1 MDAKLRFPGTRR
13 RAVAVTAGLSSRIRS
28 IGFRLR
34 RRRISRQYLR
44 GDGLEIGAL
53 HRPLRVPAS
62 VNVRYV
68 DRMDVADLRAHYPE
82 LRKAQ
87 LVDVDIIDDG
97 ETLSSQAD
105 ASADF
110 IIANH
115 FIEHTEDPIG
125 TVANH
130 LRVLRPGGVLYLAV
144 PDRHHT
150 FDVDR
155 VPTPV
160 DHIVRDHRDGPA
172 WSRPIHQEEWA
183 RLVEKV
189 AAEDVPERVRWL
201 EDHDYSIHFHVWDP
215 DEFRLLLEFARDQER
230 LPFTIEQVARNGH
243 EFIAVLRRN

>member
-1 MDAKLRFPGTRR
+1 MDAKLRFAGTRR
-13 RAVAVTAGLSSRIRS
+13 RAVAVTAGLSSRVQS

-155 VPTPV
+155 PPTPV

-172 WSRPIHQEEWA
+172 W
-183 RLVEKV
+183 LD
-189 AAEDVPERVRWL
+189 AETPERERSERLDRVSHMILFPSRDAL
-201 EDHDYSIHFHVWDP
+201 RGEDHVMRVRRCIERRSDRAGAVGEYAAIRDDYAS
-215 DEFRLLLEFARDQER
+215 A
-230 LPFTIEQVARNGH
+230 A
-243 EFIAVLRRN
+243 

>member
-1 MDAKLRFPGTRR
+1 VRFAGIHRR
-13 RAVAVTAGLSSRIRS
+13 GGALAAGLSSS
-28 IGFRLR
+28 IGSVGFRLR
-34 RRRISRQYLR
+34 RRHISRLYLR
-44 GDGLEIGAL
+44 GEGLEIGAL

-62 VNVRYV
+62 VSVRYV

-82 LRKAQ
+82 LRKAH

-97 ETLSSQAD
+97 ETLGSQAD

-115 FIEHTEDPIG
+115 FIEHTQDPIG
-125 TVANH
+125 TIANH

-144 PDRHHT
+144 PDRRHT

-155 VPTPV
+155 TPTPV
-160 DHIVRDHRDGPA
+160 DHIMRDHRDGPA

-189 AAEDVPERVRWL
+189 APEGVAERVRWL
-201 EDHDYSIHFHVWDP
+201 EDHDYSIHFHVWNP
-215 DEFRLLLEFARDQER
+215 DEFRLLLEFARDHEH

-243 EFIAVLRRN
+243 EFIAILRRT

>member
-1 MDAKLRFPGTRR
+1 MHRR
-13 RAVAVTAGLSSRIRS
+13 GNALMAGFSSSIRAV
-28 IGFRLR
+28 GFRLR
-34 RRRISRQYLR
+34 RRHISRLYLR
-44 GDGLEIGAL
+44 GEGLEIGAL

-82 LRKAQ
+82 LGKAH

-125 TVANH
+125 TIANH

-144 PDRHHT
+144 PDRRHT
-150 FDVDR
+150 FDIDR
-155 VPTPV
+155 APTPV
-160 DHIVRDHRDGPA
+160 DHIVRDRRDGPA

-189 AAEDVPERVRWL
+189 APADVAERVRWL
-201 EDHDYSIHFHVWDP
+201 EDHDYSIHFHVWNP
-215 DEFRLLLEFARDQER
+215 DEFRLLLEFARDHEH

-243 EFIAVLRRN
+243 EFIAILRRN